1 MLIEHLKNIS
11 TVRFLTK
18 WKSEHWNESF
28 SYFHRQRGLD
38 CGEEGWWYF
47 HGWDGG
53 VETGAWSQPSLALIT
68 RFHFPWLNR
77 CNITRWGD
85 QQPCPG
91 LDIYLYTTYLYTI
104 HSAVTVYSTGVTL
117 QDGVASSRVHVHHNY
132 NLCHGQADMEITGQ
146 QIWFNFS
153 FIALSQ
159 FGWLQP
165 PRGRSYSSWDG
176 MKYIQNFNAL

>member
-1 MLIEHLKNIS
+1 M
-11 TVRFLTK
+11 R
-18 WKSEHWNESF
+18 
-28 SYFHRQRGLD
+28 RRGGD
-38 CGEEGWWYF
+38 R
-47 HGWDGG
+47 
-53 VETGAWSQPSLALIT
+53 SLEPAITALIT

-77 CNITRWGD
+77 CNITRWGG

-104 HSAVTVYSTGVTL
+104 HSAVSVYSTGVTL
-117 QDGVASSRVHVHHNY
+117 QDGVTSSRVRVHHNY

-176 MKYIQNFNAL
+176 MKYRTSMFYSLGGVGLVLQFLTFITNIKILSMNV